1 MSKYMCI
8 FRAES
13 EKYIKELSD
22 SLLALEN
29 DPENMEQMN
38 TLFRAA
44 HTFKGMAATMGFKQ
58 IVELT
63 HEMESL
69 IDRLRARQVVLDSLL
84 IDVLFACVDALEG
97 FVENAFEGEPD
108 GAGKRKKDTG
118 SKYESY
124 PDVCEVLGTLR
135 AINEPPKT
143 PVQKDED
150 KSLSAQ
156 TYLSVQ
162 AIGSET
168 KEGEEKDSE
177 ISHSAIENSEIE
189 DDEGKY
195 GEDRDEKV
203 EDNEKEKG
211 GQNKET
217 ENNEIKNNEIK
228 NSGKK
233 DSGEKD
239 CGEKD
244 SGEKDSREKDSRE
257 KDSVGEK
264 DSREKDSVGEKDS
277 DIKDSV
283 GGNSGEKE
291 GKATDFLKSNLKVK
305 TIQSSRISTKQLDK
319 LMNLVGELVINWSR
333 INELTGN
340 LKSKELEGALSEFY
354 NLTRELQDEVI
365 EARMVPLDHI
375 TYIYPRMVRD
385 LARAQ
390 NKKID
395 FIIKGKEI
403 KLDRT
408 ILEEIGDSL
417 VHLLRNAVDHGIEV
431 PERRVELGKSETGT
445 IFITASR
452 QENFALIKIEDD
464 GCGIDTDEILKA
476 ALKKEI
482 ISKESAE
489 QLQER
494 EAMQLIFTP
503 GLSTAGSVT
512 DISGRGIGMDVVK
525 NRIERL
531 GGSVKVES
539 KSGFGSRFELK
550 LPLTIAVY
558 QAMLVRVGMER
569 YAIPF
574 TNIVKNIEINGQ
586 EIKRINGQEV
596 ILINNKV
603 LPLLKLRKLFQ
614 LPDKEEKNLSIVL
627 VEKQGQYIGI
637 IVDELLGKQE
647 VIVKSFKSR
656 LLENTGGLA
665 GATILGDG
673 NVILI
678 IDVNS
683 LI

>member
-97 FVENAFEGEPD
+97 FVENVFEGEPD

-135 AINEPPKT
+135 AINESPKT

-168 KEGEEKDSE
+168 KEGEEKDGE
-177 ISHSAIENSEIE
+177 ISHSAIENIEIE
-189 DDEGKY
+189 DDEGEY

-217 ENNEIKNNEIK
+217 ENNEIKN
-228 NSGKK
+228 SG
-233 DSGEKD
+233 
-239 CGEKD
+239 
-244 SGEKDSREKDSRE
+244 E

-264 DSREKDSVGEKDS
+264 DSE
-277 DIKDSV
+277 IKDSV

-354 NLTRELQDEVI
+354 KLTRELQDEVI

-445 IFITASR
+445 ILITASR

-464 GCGIDTDEILKA
+464 GCGIDTDEILNA
-476 ALKKEI
+476 ALKKGI

-525 NRIERL
+525 NSIERL

-539 KSGFGSRFELK
+539 KSGLGSRFELK

-586 EIKRINGQEV
+586 EIKHINGQEV
-596 ILINNKV
+596 ILIDNKV

-627 VEKQGQYIGI
+627 VEKRGQYIGI

-656 LLENTGGLA
+656 LLENTGGFA

>member
-1 MSKYMCI
+1 MDMSKYMCI

-244 SGEKDSREKDSRE
+244 S
-257 KDSVGEK
+257 
-264 DSREKDSVGEKDS
+264 REKDSVGEKDS

-354 NLTRELQDEVI
+354 KLTRELQDEVI

-464 GCGIDTDEILKA
+464 GCGIDTDEILNA
-476 ALKKEI
+476 ALKKGI

-525 NRIERL
+525 NSIERL

-586 EIKRINGQEV
+586 EIKHINGQEV

-627 VEKQGQYIGI
+627 VEKRGQYIGI